1 MRVGPRM
8 QRPPSGPASI
18 EGQHTTLRKVLKWE
32 MSSQDTSK
40 ENQREPVP
48 DLQDPAQGA
57 LAGPA
62 AGHRPRGGMKPSGTS
77 FEIHLGSSKIHFY
90 IPFGL

>member
-32 MSSQDTSK
+32 TSSQDTSK

-57 LAGPA
+57 WAGL
-62 AGHRPRGGMKPSGTS
+62 GREQGTDR
-77 FEIHLGSSKIHFY
+77 EGE
-90 IPFGL
+90 